1 MYVVEFLRP
10 KYLLMNL
17 IIVLN
22 EVGGEYGWNIF
33 NWSALNLYCWEL
45 YFDQKL
51 SVHKSHHKC
60 GIKVTNY
67 PFY

>member
-33 NWSALNLYCWEL
+33 NWSAL
-45 YFDQKL
+45 
-51 SVHKSHHKC
+51 KSLLL
-60 GIKVTNY
+60 GTL
-67 PFY
+67 F